1 MQNRV
6 REREGCKG
14 GGAIEGR
21 CLCLMM
27 VVLRRNQEGLQRRVS
42 GDLLLEFNSSDKEQ
56 KVQNKETARGHQSQY
71 TL

>member
-1 MQNRV
+1 MQNRG

-14 GGAIEGR
+14 GGAIEGH

-42 GDLLLEFNSSDKEQ
+42 GGNIYIYLSISCVE
-56 KVQNKETARGHQSQY
+56 RP
-71 TL
+71 